1 MNDNE
6 PIACDLSAIDNSN
19 LEQHKNHSIKVF
31 NSVQEFRELPDG
43 YAFRIPTNTEIIN
56 HAGAFISRERKC
68 CPFFKF
74 TLEVSEN
81 RGPVWL
87 KITGTSQVKTYI
99 KKNIVAQLESR

>member
-1 MNDNE
+1 MNDHR
-6 PIACDLSAIDNSN
+6 PIACDLSAIEDEN
-19 LEQHKNHSIKVF
+19 LEQHKRHSTKVI
-31 NSVQEFRELPDG
+31 NSVKEFRELSDG
-43 YAFRIPTNTEIIN
+43 YAFRIPSNTESIT

-87 KITGTSQVKTYI
+87 KMTGDSQVKTYI
-99 KKNIVAQLESR
+99 KKNIIDHLQSR